1 MKNKAEVLKKVRKIL
16 KIFLIVTLCLGIVS
30 TTFGIVAA
38 ALGKKNSGSN
48 ENGETPEGENPN
60 GDTPTE
66 ETATYDFPTQNYDLS
81 NEVTVKDNVY
91 MLTDD
96 QSDKI
101 NASIVEI
108 QEYSS
113 YYNNRYSIQLS
124 NEDPTFLDGINRG
137 NVIYLKGDE
146 NTPFGG
152 NRFLKVDY
160 IYSYNGSAT
169 MEVSEPGFEEVFD
182 SLEVSTS
189 EMLTENNFVDAYY
202 MGNTTSHFGDADT
215 ELAPVSETESLD
227 SSSAQG
233 LAYKANG
240 VEVTQTANQF
250 STAGGDLIVTLD
262 VNLDKEDKNETEDED
277 EGIFDV
283 DTSCKLT
290 GQIGIKD
297 LAAHLVIDMPS
308 ITNLQEFYVGLSGQ
322 LFADVHLNGE
332 ISATAS
338 GEATKKEWKY
348 LTLEGINE
356 KLLPLAIFQFQ
367 GTTPVKI
374 SRSMYESAQESVL
387 PTMYIV
393 IYSDWEG
400 NITVGLEAGFTY
412 AHSFNNGLRLCEK
425 GEKCIR
431 LEKYPYTKAHDVE
444 SEDGL
449 VWDAKLNF
457 NANTDVTLLGA
468 SILFYV
474 AGVNVAE
481 ISAARVGIQAE
492 ANATVEANSKDGV
505 KLSDSDSNYYY
516 ARLYLKLLE
525 FKVKITANGE
535 KWLDRVSLDVDFQF
549 ALLDLTLFELGNQ
562 PDKYKPIVPVSSE
575 IAPTDFT
582 SVISLVFDVSGS
594 MEGTVDTGETKL
606 QAAKDASEI
615 IVSTTEKWAEKYPDE
630 KYGIGV
636 IQFSNYAET
645 VTIPHVDY
653 DYITQ
658 CIKTMG
664 DGGGTNI
671 YTGIDNGISQLDAV
685 TSSNKIIILMTDG
698 QDSNDSQTLES
709 ARLAASKGIKI
720 YTIGFGSGV
729 DENLLKE
736 IASITGGEYRFADTT
751 SIMGIVGG
759 FMYAQQSSTSDV
771 LAESEGTVSEGE
783 TTAPQSFVVRDA
795 NGDLYVTTAWP
806 GSFLDTILVDPTGRV
821 VDENY
826 PGASIDESTIPSI
839 ITVTNP
845 IPGKWSYK
853 IKGVETSYEN
863 EPYYTIV
870 SFKNTKNATINEPM
884 TEIQNVASYC
894 IPIGV
899 YSTLVSSM
907 LLVCVGKKKDE
918 DEGTPEEQPE
928 I

>member
-30 TTFGIVAA
+30 TTFGVVAA
-38 ALGKKNSGSN
+38 ALGKKNSGNDNNDNKS
-48 ENGETPEGENPN
+48 EGENP

-66 ETATYDFPTQNYDLS
+66 ETSTYEYPTKDYDLS
-81 NEVTVKDNVY
+81 NEISVKDTVS
-91 MLTDD
+91 MLTDE
-96 QSDKI
+96 QSDTI
-101 NASIVEI
+101 NASIVDI

-124 NEDPTFLDGINRG
+124 NEDPAFLDGINR
-137 NVIYLKGDE
+137 NSVIYLKGDE
-146 NTPFGG
+146 STPFGG

-169 MEVSEPGFEEVFD
+169 MEVSEPSFEEVFD

-202 MGNTTSHFGDADT
+202 MGNTTSHFGDADV
-215 ELAPVSETESLD
+215 EVAPVSENKSLD

-250 STAGGDLIVTLD
+250 STAGGDLIITLD
-262 VNLDKEDKNETEDED
+262 VNLGKEDKNEAEDED

-332 ISATAS
+332 ISATVA

-374 SRSMYESAQESVL
+374 SRSMYESVQESVV

-400 NITVGLEAGFTY
+400 NISVGLEAGFTY

-431 LEKYPYTKAHDVE
+431 LEKYPYTKAYDVE

-449 VWDAKLNF
+449 VWDATLNF
-457 NANTDVTLLGA
+457 NANTDVTILGT

-474 AGVNVAE
+474 AGVNIAE
-481 ISAARVGIQAE
+481 ISAARVGLQAE
-492 ANATVEANSKDGV
+492 ANATFEANSKDGI
-505 KLSDSDSNYYY
+505 KTSDSSSNYYY

-525 FKVKITANGE
+525 FKVKITAKGE
-535 KWLDRVSLDVDFQF
+535 KWLDRISLDVDFQF
-549 ALLDLTLFELGNQ
+549 ALLDLTLVELGNQ

-594 MEGTVDTGETKL
+594 MYGSVDTGETKL

-615 IVSTTEKWAEKYPDE
+615 IVSTTKKWSEKYPNE
-630 KYGIGV
+630 EYGIGV
-636 IQFSNYAET
+636 IQFDDYAET
-645 VTIPHVDY
+645 ITIPHIDY
-653 DYITQ
+653 DYIKQ
-658 CIKTMG
+658 CIKTM
-664 DGGGTNI
+664 DSGGGTNI
-671 YTGIDNGISQLDAV
+671 YAGIDSGISQLDAV
-685 TSSNKIIILMTDG
+685 NSTNKIIILMTDG
-698 QDSNDSQTLES
+698 QDSNESRTLES

-720 YTIGFGSGV
+720 YTIGFGSGA
-729 DENLLKE
+729 DEDLLKE

-759 FMYAQQSSTSDV
+759 FMYAQQASTSDV
-771 LAESEGTVSEGE
+771 LTESEGTVSEGE

-806 GSFLDTILVDPTGRV
+806 GSFLDTILIDPTGRV
-821 VDENY
+821 VDEDY
-826 PGASIDESTIPSI
+826 PGAVIDESSIPSI
-839 ITVTNP
+839 ITITNP

-870 SFKNTKNATINEPM
+870 SFKNTKNATVNEPM
-884 TEIQNVASYC
+884 TEIQNAASYC

-928 I
+928 V